1 MKLVFVGDLAF
12 ILMLVVMFLSAATKP
27 NGPPPTTG
35 TTGTQ
40 LLGGFERRTAIMNY
54 GRKRF
59 ECGMINA
66 SGIFHVVERGA
77 ASCPN
82 LQIGVLASD
91 RRVKS
96 AITLVEM
103 FIGARPCVTAPI
115 VSADFDTQAK
125 PNGELLELS
134 SR

>member
-1 MKLVFVGDLAF
+1 MQAAF
-12 ILMLVVMFLSAATKP
+12 FTSLET
-27 NGPPPTTG
+27 
-35 TTGTQ
+35 
-40 LLGGFERRTAIMNY
+40 R
-54 GRKRF
+54 
-59 ECGMINA
+59 
-66 SGIFHVVERGA
+66 A
-77 ASCPN
+77 ASCRN
-82 LQIGVLASD
+82 LQIGGGLASD
-91 RRVKS
+91 SRVKS